1 MPQDI
6 ATGTTTSYNT
16 RIPSASDTA
25 DIVAAFRLYH
35 YGEPG
40 DAEKSLVHHLSNLQS
55 QISNFPNP
63 VPLSLWSARGALVS
77 STTGATSSSDLA
89 TISLGTPG
97 QVLTVLSGTSG
108 TGIAWQA
115 PEITLINSVTMTN
128 KTLVDA
134 LVAIRPDGNVT
145 FRGPAGNA
153 FATVLGV
160 GSITQNRTI
169 TLPDAST
176 ELVGTNSTQTLTNKS
191 IDAAQLTATAQTA
204 STARS
209 TLQIFNAQ
217 TVADGG
223 DNRTPYSGKIYV
235 ANPSVV
241 GATGAN
247 IDGAAAGDLW
257 FW

>member
-6 ATGTTTSYNT
+6 AVGTTTSYNT
-16 RIPSASDTA
+16 KIPSASDTA

-35 YGEPG
+35 YGQPG
-40 DAEKSLVHHLSNLQS
+40 ESEKSMAHHLSTLDNR
-55 QISNFPNP
+55 ITNIPNP

-115 PEITLINSVTMTN
+115 PEVTLINSVIMTN

-134 LVAIRPDGNVT
+134 SVAIRPDSGVT
-145 FRGPAGNA
+145 FRGPSGNA

-160 GSITQNRTI
+160 GSLTANRSI

-191 IDAAQLTATAQTA
+191 IDAAQLTATALT
-204 STARS
+204 SSSARS

-217 TVADGG
+217 TANTGG
-223 DNRTPYSGKIYV
+223 DDRTPYSGKIYV

-247 IDGAAAGDLW
+247 IDGAATGDLW